1 MHLLFIGDVVG
12 EPGRRA
18 LKELVP
24 VLRRELDVQ
33 FVVANGEN
41 SAGGSGITMNTA
53 AEIFASGVDVITT
66 GDHLWD
72 QKEVVDI
79 LKTQSRL
86 LRPLNYPPDTVGN
99 GSVVARLDGLPPVA
113 VINLQGRTF
122 MPDLDNPF
130 RVVLDEVARLRAQA
144 LVIFVDMHAE
154 ATSEKIAMGRM
165 LDGKISALVG
175 THTHVQT
182 ADEQIFPG
190 GTAFLCDAGF
200 TGAHESVL
208 GREIEPVV
216 RRFVTNTPQ
225 KFAVA
230 SERVFLQGALID
242 IDEQTGRARG
252 IQRISRAFPVNV

>member
-86 LRPLNYPPDTVGN
+86 LRPLNYPCC
-99 GSVVARLDGLPPVA
+99 
-113 VINLQGRTF
+113 F
-122 MPDLDNPF
+122 
-130 RVVLDEVARLRAQA
+130 
-144 LVIFVDMHAE
+144 
-154 ATSEKIAMGRM
+154 
-165 LDGKISALVG
+165 
-175 THTHVQT
+175 
-182 ADEQIFPG
+182 
-190 GTAFLCDAGF
+190 
-200 TGAHESVL
+200 ES
-208 GREIEPVV
+208 
-216 RRFVTNTPQ
+216 
-225 KFAVA
+225 K
-230 SERVFLQGALID
+230 
-242 IDEQTGRARG
+242 
-252 IQRISRAFPVNV
+252 